1 MSDTPSP
8 SAAQGSAVIRRPD
21 IHQLSSQFL
30 RLADQA
36 DDRHRLVLD
45 FLQAAIGLV
54 NAAGAI
60 YFTRNQDGELA
71 VEQQLLSRQALSWSA
86 DLVYSMQQSAHRALA
101 SGRAQCSR
109 LEEYPA
115 AQLLSCPAGYDNQPG
130 GCLSFIILTGDQPV
144 ESFLVII
151 QLLTTLLSS
160 FLEKSAP
167 SAGSDRDLFRQL
179 VSLVATTLE
188 YRYQPE
194 SMLQLNARLRTWADC
209 EQVAIGIMTP
219 SGRMILGSLS
229 HLTSV
234 DQRSEQSRIF
244 TKALNECA
252 IQPDILVFPA
262 TSETLEQSSSLFQEL
277 LNISS
282 NSQAVG
288 LSLSDSH
295 GAMAGA
301 VVFLWDK
308 PENRQRLISSL
319 GAGRSVLASCLSVM
333 QEKGGTG
340 VSAVMKNRA
349 AGKRRRFS
357 RYVLLLAAMALLGA
371 ISMVP
376 LPFRLSTPCLVQP
389 VSTRFV
395 VARFDGIL
403 QEVLV
408 QPGDEVQDGD
418 TLAILDGRENEITRA
433 AVTAERNKARKM
445 RDHHLA
451 LGNTAGAQI
460 ARLEEQRLEEQ
471 LSLLLEQEK
480 HLILLSPVDGIV
492 LSGDLKRALGSPV
505 SKGQSLFEVSPLQVM
520 IVELAVRENNIAYL
534 QPDMDVRVRFDAYPE
549 AAWVGSI
556 QKINPKS
563 VIRENRNVFI
573 AELEFDNPDGRLRP
587 GMQGKAV
594 IQAGSKPL
602 GWILFHKP
610 WYTLLQLKDFFF

>member
-1 MSDTPSP
+1 MSDTPSTR
-8 SAAQGSAVIRRPD
+8 SVQGSAVIRRPD

-30 RLADQA
+30 RLANQA
-36 DDRHRLVLD
+36 GNRHRLVLD

-54 NAAGAI
+54 NAAGVI
-60 YFTRNQDGELA
+60 YFTRNQDGDLA
-71 VEQQLLSRQALSWSA
+71 VEQQLLSRQALSWSS
-86 DLVYSMQQSAHRALA
+86 DVVDCMRQNAHRALT
-101 SGRAQCSR
+101 SGRAQFST
-109 LEEYPA
+109 LEEFPA
-115 AQLLSCPAGYDNQPG
+115 AQLLSCPAGYDNQYT
-130 GCLSFIILTGDQPV
+130 GCLSFIILTGDQPI

-151 QLLTTLLSS
+151 QLLTTLLNT
-160 FLEKSAP
+160 FLERSTP
-167 SAGSDRDLFRQL
+167 PVGSERDLLRQL
-179 VSLVATTLE
+179 VGLVATTLE

-194 SMLQLNARLRTWADC
+194 SLLQLNARLRSWSDC
-209 EQVAIGIMTP
+209 EQVAIGTMTA
-219 SGRMILGSLS
+219 SGRMILSSLS
-229 HLTSV
+229 HITSV

-252 IQPDILVFPA
+252 VQPDILVLPA
-262 TSETLEQSSSLFQEL
+262 ISETLEQSSPLFQEL

-295 GAMAGA
+295 GTMTGA
-301 VVFLWDK
+301 VIFLWNK
-308 PENRQRLISSL
+308 PGERQGLISSL
-319 GAGRSVLASCLSVM
+319 AAGRGVLASCLSVM
-333 QEKGGTG
+333 QEKAGTA
-340 VSAVMKNRA
+340 VSAAKKHRG
-349 AGKRRRFS
+349 AGKTRRFG
-357 RYVLLLAAMALLGA
+357 RYLLVFAAIALLVAVGMA
-371 ISMVP
+371 P
-376 LPFRLSTPCLVQP
+376 LPFRLSTQCLVQP

-433 AVTAERNKARKM
+433 AVTAERNKAQKM

-505 SKGQSLFEVSPLQVM
+505 SKGQSLFEVSPLKEM
-520 IVELAVRENNIAYL
+520 IVELAVRENHITYL
-534 QPDMDVRVRFDAYPE
+534 KPDLDVRVRFDAYPD

-556 QKINPKS
+556 KKINPKS
-563 VIRENRNVFI
+563 EIRENRNVFI

-602 GWILFHKP
+602 GWIIFHKP
-610 WYTLLQLKDFFF
+610 WYTLLQLKDLLF

>member
-1 MSDTPSP
+1 MSDTPSTR
-8 SAAQGSAVIRRPD
+8 AAQGSAVIRRPD
-21 IHQLSSQFL
+21 IHQLSSRFL

-36 DDRHRLVLD
+36 GNRHRLVLD

-60 YFTRNQDGELA
+60 YFTRNQDGEPA
-71 VEQQLLSRQALSWSA
+71 VEQQLLSRQALSWSP
-86 DLVYSMQQSAHRALA
+86 DLVACMQQSAHRALVD
-101 SGRAQCSR
+101 GRAQISR

-115 AQLLSCPAGYDNQPG
+115 AQLLSCPAGYDNQPT
-130 GCLSFIILTGDQPV
+130 GCLSFILLTGDQPV
-144 ESFLVII
+144 ESFLVVI

-160 FLEKSAP
+160 FLEKSTP
-167 SAGSDRDLFRQL
+167 PVGNDRDLFRQL

-194 SMLQLNARLRTWADC
+194 SMLQLNARLRSWADC
-209 EQVAIGIMTP
+209 EQVAIGTMTP
-219 SGRMILGSLS
+219 SGRMILSSLS

-252 IQPDILVFPA
+252 IQRDILVFPA
-262 TSETLEQSSSLFQEL
+262 ISETLEESSPLFQEL
-277 LNISS
+277 LNLSS

-288 LSLSDSH
+288 LSLSDSQ
-295 GAMAGA
+295 GAMTGA
-301 VVFLWDK
+301 VIFLWDK
-308 PENRQRLISSL
+308 PARRQGLIASL
-319 GAGRSVLASCLSVM
+319 GAGRGVLASCLSVM
-333 QEKGGTG
+333 QEKAGSG
-340 VSAVMKNRA
+340 VSAVRKNRG
-349 AGKRRRFS
+349 AGKARRF
-357 RYVLLLAAMALLGA
+357 RGYMLVLAAIAMLGA

-376 LPFRLSTPCLVQP
+376 LPYRLSTPGIVQP

-403 QEVLV
+403 QDVLV
-408 QPGDEVQDGD
+408 HPGDEVQQGE
-418 TLAILDGRENEITRA
+418 TLAILDGRENEIARA
-433 AVTAERNKARKM
+433 AVTAERNKAQKM

-471 LSLLLEQEK
+471 LSLLLEQKK

-492 LSGDLKRALGSPV
+492 LSGDLKKALGSPV
-505 SKGQSLFEVSPLQVM
+505 SKGQSLFEVSPLNVM
-520 IVELAVRENNIAYL
+520 IVELAVRENHIAYL
-534 QPDMDVRVRFDAYPE
+534 QPGLDVRVRFDAYPE

-556 QKINPKS
+556 NKINPKS

-573 AELEFDNPDGRLRP
+573 AELEFGNPDGRLRP

-602 GWILFHKP
+602 GWIVFHKP
-610 WYTLLQLKDFFF
+610 WYTLLQLKDFLF